1 MIKINGEEIDLLLR
15 PLPWRSREKA
25 KPRNSISGLKTTV
38 ATITL
43 EKPIPAK
50 GKATLEIEW
59 NTKLPGGEGGIGH
72 RMTQRWES
80 KVFQPT
86 QWFPRLAKFDDLR
99 GWQRDEY
106 LGPSEFFNNFGSFDV
121 KINVPAGWIVS
132 GTGTL
137 QNPEEILTEETRN
150 RLAKV
155 TASNDEITI
164 IGENEK
170 GLNTPENDQLIW
182 HYKADK
188 VNDFAWAASNE
199 YIWKAITAVIPRKGP
214 VPIHM
219 LYLPENKDNFVK
231 AAENSRHALEFYSKL
246 WVPYAFQQLTL
257 QDGPS
262 DGMEYPMVI
271 NSSQFAADHEVAHQW
286 WPMMLGTNETRYG
299 WMDEGFDTYMNILSD
314 ADVAGKPTMLDGWG
328 QRYGGISGNEDEP
341 TMMWQSNYG
350 GDMTGFQTYG
360 KASMMLS
367 MLGGIVGDNVVQD
380 AMKNYTKAWV
390 FKHPSP
396 WDFVHFM
403 SSELKLDLGWFWYYW
418 LWTTESVNGSIQNV
432 KIDSDT
438 TMVSVHQAGGM
449 PSPVVLKVEFEEGD
463 SNINPMS
470 NSKMIDKNTAIV
482 TWPASVWFSGN
493 RTFNA
498 ELNFGSRK
506 IKKITFDPFARFP
519 DDNAKDNVWP
529 KN

>member
-155 TASNDEITI
+155 TASNDEI
-164 IGENEK
+164 G
-170 GLNTPENDQLIW
+170 
-182 HYKADK
+182 
-188 VNDFAWAASNE
+188 
-199 YIWKAITAVIPRKGP
+199 R
-214 VPIHM
+214 
-219 LYLPENKDNFVK
+219 
-231 AAENSRHALEFYSKL
+231 
-246 WVPYAFQQLTL
+246 
-257 QDGPS
+257 
-262 DGMEYPMVI
+262 
-271 NSSQFAADHEVAHQW
+271 AH
-286 WPMMLGTNETRYG
+286 
-299 WMDEGFDTYMNILSD
+299 
-314 ADVAGKPTMLDGWG
+314 V
-328 QRYGGISGNEDEP
+328 
-341 TMMWQSNYG
+341 
-350 GDMTGFQTYG
+350 
-360 KASMMLS
+360 
-367 MLGGIVGDNVVQD
+367 
-380 AMKNYTKAWV
+380 
-390 FKHPSP
+390 
-396 WDFVHFM
+396 
-403 SSELKLDLGWFWYYW
+403 
-418 LWTTESVNGSIQNV
+418 
-432 KIDSDT
+432 
-438 TMVSVHQAGGM
+438 
-449 PSPVVLKVEFEEGD
+449 
-463 SNINPMS
+463 
-470 NSKMIDKNTAIV
+470 
-482 TWPASVWFSGN
+482 
-493 RTFNA
+493 
-498 ELNFGSRK
+498 
-506 IKKITFDPFARFP
+506 
-519 DDNAKDNVWP
+519 
-529 KN
+529 